1 MSRYDQFADVYRN
14 LDLLPL
20 YTAEKIQ
27 RFRVPYA
34 QRTLLELEEAV
45 LAPVDNSKT
54 IFTGHRGC
62 GKSTLLAQLAD
73 RMREENLFVSGFS
86 IARMV
91 EMSDVN
97 HINILYS
104 MGIQLLD
111 KAEELK
117 VSIDEN
123 VKESLIQWFTQ
134 TKSKTYTEQLKQEF
148 ALGANLLSFFQGK
161 LQKES
166 SFREEIKETYE
177 RRVSD
182 LSRHLDEIAG
192 VIQKATGKE
201 VLVII
206 DDLDKLELPVVKSIF
221 HDHIQSLF
229 SPNFRVV
236 YTIPISVVREPWLT
250 ATLESERRTVV
261 MLSVT
266 KFFPKALAHEPDAE
280 PIAANVK
287 MLEAML
293 EKRIPDELIDADV
306 KRQIVMMSGGVLR
319 EQVRLAQEC
328 CRECMLEL
336 RIDPNRSDLKIDAD
350 ILKAA
355 AKSLRN
361 QFARTLGTQLY
372 DLLKETYEN
381 FTPPDV
387 KSDDFLELLHG
398 LYVLEYE
405 NYELWYDLHPLVKD
419 LLRQRGLIS

>member
-1 MSRYDQFADVYRN
+1 MSRYDQFAKAYRN

-20 YTAEKIQ
+20 YTADKIE

-62 GKSTLLAQLAD
+62 GKSTLLAQLAMQ
-73 RMREENLFVSGFS
+73 MREQNLFVAGFS
-86 IARMV
+86 IANMV

-104 MGIQLLD
+104 IGIQLMD
-111 KAEELK
+111 KAESL
-117 VSIDEN
+117 N
-123 VKESLIQWFTQ
+123 VPIEESVKNSLIQWFTQ
-134 TKSKTYTEQLKQEF
+134 TKSKTYTEQLKKE
-148 ALGANLLSFFQGK
+148 LSVGASLLNFLTGK

-177 RRVSD
+177 RRVTD
-182 LSRHLDEIAG
+182 LSSHLDAIAG
-192 VIQKATGKE
+192 EIQTATGKE

-206 DDLDKLELPVVKSIF
+206 DDLDKLELPVVKTIF
-221 HDHIQSLF
+221 YDHIRALF
-229 SPNFRVV
+229 SPNFRIVFTV
-236 YTIPISVVREPWLT
+236 PIAVVREPWLI

-266 KFFPKALAHEPDAE
+266 KFFPKVLAHQPDAE
-280 PIAANVK
+280 PIQKNVEI
-287 MLEAML
+287 LEAML
-293 EKRIPDELIDADV
+293 DKRIRDELIEPDV
-306 KRQIVMMSGGVLR
+306 KRQIVMLSGGVLR

-336 RIDPNRSDLKIDAD
+336 RINPERTDLKIDAA
-350 ILKAA
+350 ILKEA
-355 AKSLRN
+355 AKNLRN

-372 DLLKETYEN
+372 DLLKETYES
-381 FTPPDV
+381 FTPPDI
-387 KSDDFLELLHG
+387 KSADFLELLHG

-405 NYELWYDLHPLVKD
+405 NDELWYDLHPLVKD
-419 LLRQRGLIS
+419 LLRQRGLIA